1 MKIHCQLVTKDN
13 GASSYSM
20 KEETRV
26 EGPLEF
32 GSLNKAGG
40 DRKSAKYLE
49 KNHQII
55 KNNLKDLVE

>member
-1 MKIHCQLVTKDN
+1 MKIHCTLVTKDN
-13 GASSYSM
+13 GASGYQL
-20 KEETRV
+20 KEDTRV

-32 GSLNKAGG
+32 GELAKHGG

-55 KNNLKDLVE
+55 NN